1 MTDNHFHVLGHP
13 LLLNVPADAAD
24 WIMRLWPAT
33 SRRRGGRPIRFQT
46 GEVKWDEQAPT
57 QEICV
62 FEQRIDIQVTS
73 DGFIL
78 RLGTGLLQ
86 THIEESRVTI
96 TLCGAI
102 TSMAMPIWIAVGESI
117 RLDGLIPFHASA
129 PAREGRCAML
139 IAPSKT
145 GKSTTL
151 VTAALAGYLP
161 VGEDM
166 IWVDPATREV
176 HTSDGEIRLWPDS
189 MQRFSAHFP
198 TATQRPDGKYRIPLE
213 TLPGYPAGDS
223 KLCRI
228 VVLRRDLT
236 RASTWES
243 LPQLE
248 LVRAL
253 WEATGVPIT
262 DKARKTVEAAIES
275 LIRDMPFCKLTIGNT
290 PLDFGPL
297 LS

>member
-13 LLLNVPADAAD
+13 LLMNVPADVAD
-24 WIMRLWPAT
+24 WIMRLWPRA
-33 SRRRGGRPIRFQT
+33 SLRRGRRPIQFQT
-46 GEVKWDEQAPT
+46 GEVRWDEQAPA

-62 FEQRIDIQVTS
+62 FEQRIEIQVTG

-78 RLGTGLLQ
+78 RLNTGSLQ
-86 THIEESRVTI
+86 THIEESRITI
-96 TLCGAI
+96 TLCGTI
-102 TSMAMPIWIAVGESI
+102 TSMAMPIWMSVGESI

-129 PAREGRCAML
+129 IARAGRCAML

-176 HTSDGEIRLWPDS
+176 HSSDGEIRLWPDS
-189 MQRFSAHFP
+189 MRRFSAYFP
-198 TATQRPDGKYRIPLE
+198 TATQRPDGKFRIPLE
-213 TLPGYPAGDS
+213 ILPGYPPGDS

-228 VVLRRDLT
+228 IVLRRDLT
-236 RASTWES
+236 CISAWEP

-262 DKARKTVEAAIES
+262 EEARKTVAAGIES
-275 LIRDMPFCKLTIGNT
+275 LIQDMPFCKLTIGNS
-290 PLDFGPL
+290 PLDFEPL
-297 LS
+297 LG